1 MTGIGTRH
9 LMRAVIFLLMLLAAL
24 KIGANEYFYRTATTD
39 VIVNAYRE
47 RAILA
52 CQSDPKAQILVS
64 SPLAWTNPT
73 AVKVVIGKSNLD
85 VHFWQVGQETW
96 NARYRNPYLHL
107 VVGERPSVYCEYDIV
122 NGAASVFRM

>member
-1 MTGIGTRH
+1 
-9 LMRAVIFLLMLLAAL
+9 MRAVIFLLMLLAAL
-24 KIGANEYFYRTATTD
+24 KVGANEYFYRTATTD

-64 SPLAWTNPT
+64 SPLAWTNPI

-85 VHFWQVGQETW
+85 VHFWQVGNEMW
-96 NARYRNPYLHL
+96 NARYRSAYLYL
-107 VVGERPSVYCEYDIV
+107 VVGERPSVYCEYDIA
-122 NGAASVFRM
+122 NGTASVFRT